1 LRLAEYALV
10 GAEDDE
16 EDAREDVE
24 IRWGRVMRRS
34 SFSPS
39 PADKLPLSRITLVKR
54 EAGGWLGPSGIAERG
69 DLVPLGLGGNSEEL
83 DEAADEEEK
92 E

>member
-1 LRLAEYALV
+1 MA
-10 GAEDDE
+10 AEDEE
-16 EDAREDVE
+16 EDAKDDVE

-34 SFSPS
+34 SFSLS
-39 PADKLPLSRITLVKR
+39 PADKLPLSRVTLVKR
-54 EAGGWLGPSGIAERG
+54 VEVGAWLGPSGIAESE
-69 DLVPLGLGGNSEEL
+69 DPVPLGFGGNSEEL